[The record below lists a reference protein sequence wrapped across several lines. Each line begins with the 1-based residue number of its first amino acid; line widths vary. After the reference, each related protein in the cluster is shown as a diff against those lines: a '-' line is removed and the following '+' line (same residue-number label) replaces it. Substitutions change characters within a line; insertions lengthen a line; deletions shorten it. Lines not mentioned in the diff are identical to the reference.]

1 MRHSPGRI
9 SSKLGLL
16 EYGGG
21 LSLHKEAESK
31 FYLLTSE
38 HVPASIKSLWRV
50 LGKKSCDWIFILRIQ
65 TDSNVENGWK

>member
-1 MRHSPGRI
+1 MGHSPGRI

-21 LSLHKEAESK
+21 LSLHKEAGGK

-38 HVPASIKSLWRV
+38 HVPASIKESLEGFRQKV
-50 LGKKSCDWIFILRIQ
+50 I
-65 TDSNVENGWK
+65 